1 MKPEFP
7 VEKTVRSRRSV
18 RTFEK
23 RPLSPQDKDGI
34 FAYMEMLSNP
44 FSIEI
49 PFRYAQAAAAGT
61 SEHLG
66 TYGVIKGA
74 TEFIGAAVTDG
85 ELVLES
91 LGYSFERLIL
101 YATSLG
107 IGTCWLGGTFH
118 RSRFAEAMGAQQGQI
133 LPVISPIGY
142 PSGQKRLV
150 DSMLRSVA
158 GSDRRRGWDE
168 LFFHNTFSHPLTRE
182 NAGDYAFALEM
193 LRLAPSASN
202 HQPWRVVKAGNAF
215 HFYEAKTSRAAALGF
230 DMQRIDLGIAA
241 CHFHL
246 SALELGLPGKFDR
259 LDTAAIPKTDNAQ
272 YVFSWTV

>member
-7 VEKTVRSRRSV
+7 VEQTVRARRSV

-23 RPLSPQDKDGI
+23 KSLTMKDKDSM
-34 FAYMEMLSNP
+34 FAYMETLSNP

-49 PFRYAQAAAAGT
+49 PFRYAQAAAGDGGR
-61 SEHLG
+61 LG

-85 ELVLES
+85 ELVLEA

-118 RSRFAEAMGAQQGQI
+118 RGKFAEAMGAQQGQI

-142 PSGQKRLV
+142 PSAQKRAV
-150 DSMLRSVA
+150 DSMFRSIA
-158 GSDRRRGWDE
+158 GSDRRKGWDE

-182 NAGDYAFALEM
+182 NAGNCAFALEM

-202 HQPWRVVKAGNAF
+202 HQPWRVVKVEDAF
-215 HFYEAKTSRAAALGF
+215 HFYKMKATRAAALGF
-230 DMQRIDLGIAA
+230 DMQRIDMGIAA
-241 CHFHL
+241 CHFQL
-246 SALELGLPGKFDR
+246 AAMELDLPGKFSR
-259 LDTAAIPKTDNAQ
+259 LDTAAIPKTGNAQ
-272 YVFSWTV
+272 YVFSWTL